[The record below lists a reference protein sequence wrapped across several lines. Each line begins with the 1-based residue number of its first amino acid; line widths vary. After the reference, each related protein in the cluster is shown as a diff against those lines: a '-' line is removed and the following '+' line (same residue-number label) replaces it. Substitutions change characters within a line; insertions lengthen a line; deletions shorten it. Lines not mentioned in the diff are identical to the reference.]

1 MNKDLKMVHN
11 VLQCLLCNSSRFHYL
26 EPLRK
31 GVIEKMAY
39 LVEFWLILES
49 ELVERAPH
57 MEYLLYG
64 SENGTKNTKDC
75 TLTNTF
81 GLTEF
86 GSVMNKL

>member
-1 MNKDLKMVHN
+1 MNKDLKIVHN
-11 VLQCLLCNSSRFHYL
+11 VLQCVLCNSSRCHYL

-39 LVEFWLILES
+39 LVEFWLILER
-49 ELVERAPH
+49 ELVERART
-57 MEYLLYG
+57 EYLLYG
-64 SENGTKNTKDC
+64 SENCTQNTTDC

-86 GSVMNKL
+86 GSVMKKL